1 MKKALITG
9 ITGQDG
15 SYLAELLYEK
25 GYEVHGTIRRQSD
38 QEHKNIKHLKNKCFL
53 HQLDLTDYNSI
64 SRCIASFSP
73 DEIYNLAAQSHVK
86 LSFDLPINTADIN
99 SLGPLR
105 ILEAVRQLKPDTRF
119 YQASTSELFG
129 TTDKFP
135 QSEDTYFQPA
145 SPYGI
150 SKLFAHWTVINYRSS
165 YNLFACNG
173 ILFNH
178 ESPRRGELFVTKKI
192 TSSFAKIYLDL
203 KNNVIHHPIHLG
215 NLDSLRDWGHAKDYV
230 EAMWLMLQ
238 QDKPDDYV
246 ISSEKQYSIRQFCNL
261 TAQYFGYDLEWVGSG
276 LEEKAL
282 DKKTGK
288 LMIVV
293 DPAFYRPV
301 DVVNLIGDSTKAHDK
316 LKWNAKYTIEQLV
329 NEMCSY
335 DLNEKEKEYV

>member
-15 SYLAELLYEK
+15 SYLAELLCEQN
-25 GYEVHGTIRRQSD
+25 YEVHGTIRRQSD
-38 QEHKNIKHLKNKCFL
+38 RDHKNIKHIKNNCVF

-64 SRCIASFSP
+64 TRCIELIKP
-73 DEIYNLAAQSHVK
+73 QEIYNLAAQSHVK

-105 ILEAVRQLKPDTRF
+105 ILEAIKQLKLDIKF

-129 TTDKFP
+129 TTDDFP
-135 QSEDTYFQPA
+135 QNENTYFKPA

-150 SKLFAHWTVINYRSS
+150 SKMFAHWSVINYRSS
-165 YNLFACNG
+165 YNMFACNG

-192 TSSFAKIYLDL
+192 TSGFAKMFLDIE
-203 KNNVIHHPIHLG
+203 NNRVHYPIHLG

-238 QDKPDDYV
+238 QNEPNDYV
-246 ISSEKQYSIRQFCNL
+246 ISSERQYSIRQFCNL
-261 TAQYFGYDLEWVGSG
+261 TADFFGFKLEWIGSG
-276 LEEKAL
+276 LNEHAV
-282 DKKTGK
+282 DKETGK
-288 LMIVV
+288 LIVVV

-301 DVVNLIGDSTKAHDK
+301 DVVNLIGDSTKAHTD
-316 LKWNAKYTIEQLV
+316 LNWSPKYNIVDLV

-335 DLNEKEKEYV
+335 DLNEKGKEYV

>member
-15 SYLAELLYEK
+15 SYLAELLCEK
-25 GYEVHGTIRRQSD
+25 NYEVHGTIRRQSD
-38 QEHKNIKHLKNKCFL
+38 HDHKNIKHIKNNCIF

-64 SRCIASFSP
+64 TRCIELIKP
-73 DEIYNLAAQSHVK
+73 QEIYNLAAQSHVK

-105 ILEAVRQLKPDTRF
+105 ILEAIKQLKLDIKF

-129 TTDKFP
+129 TTDQFP
-135 QSEDTYFQPA
+135 QNENTYFMPA

-150 SKLFAHWTVINYRSS
+150 SKLFAHWSVINYRSS
-165 YNLFACNG
+165 YNMFACNG

-192 TSSFAKIYLDL
+192 TSGFAKMFLDI
-203 KNNVIHHPIHLG
+203 KNNRVHYPIHLG

-238 QDKPDDYV
+238 QNEPNDYV
-246 ISSEKQYSIRQFCNL
+246 ISSERQYSIRQFCNL
-261 TAQYFGYDLEWVGSG
+261 TADFFGLKLEWIGDG
-276 LEEKAL
+276 LNEHAV
-282 DKKTGK
+282 DKQTGK
-288 LMIVV
+288 LIVVV

-301 DVVNLIGDSTKAHDK
+301 DVVNLIGDSTKAHTD
-316 LKWNAKYTIEQLV
+316 LNWSPKYNIVDLV

-335 DLNEKEKEYV
+335 DLKEKEKEYV